1 MHSQG
6 LGLLASW
13 METLLTGM
21 TTTTDRDGVE
31 ATTEGDL
38 NFFESLSLGLEC
50 SGTCSCREAEAHSLD
65 RSTCCRATSFETGA
79 SSRRAGSTRRHVNAG
94 GYGLLLR
101 AAKVPTLLREPFMDG
116 VWLGGDAS

>member
-6 LGLLASW
+6 LGLPASW

-65 RSTCCRATSFETGA
+65 RSTCVAPPPLRQALAVGERA
-79 SSRRAGSTRRHVNAG
+79 RRAGTLTRAVTA
-94 GYGLLLR
+94 
-101 AAKVPTLLREPFMDG
+101 FC
-116 VWLGGDAS
+116 